1 MCGPAVV
8 ASAAIGAVS
17 SGMQAQAA
25 NKQANRNYQHQLKVR
40 ERACKQETSLYQT
53 KKVQFEQEVDLAN
66 IAAQRAYT
74 KTQLSLNNAQSL
86 AILQNQE
93 DWKKMLSNE
102 GTVQVS
108 AASRGIRG
116 KSVDRQ
122 LVMNKG
128 AFGMTQA
135 MRTRG
140 LTMAQYLA
148 KDANEGVNRQL
159 KAGLNQ
165 SFGKVAIQPIPD
177 VAPPKPVYQNA
188 KLAAILGGAQSGLS
202 AYTPKKD
209 TTALSGNISNKD
221 AFTGDVGGIDFGYGG
236 FDSGFADSLPSDFF
250 NYKGGDIDYKG
261 FKVPSSSYYQPDPA
275 LTFTNPG
282 VW

>member
-1 MCGPAVV
+1 MCGPVEA
-8 ASAAIGAVS
+8 ASAAVGVLS

-40 ERACKQETSLYQT
+40 ERKWMGDRSLYQT
-53 KKVQFEQEVDLAN
+53 KLVQHDQEVDLAN

-93 DWKKMLSNE
+93 DWKKMLANE

-148 KDANEGVNRQL
+148 KDANEGINRKL

-165 SFGKVAIQPIPD
+165 SFGKVAIEPIPD

-188 KLAAILGGAQSGLS
+188 MLAAILGGAESGLA
-202 AYTPKKD
+202 AYKPKTD
-209 TTALSGNISNKD
+209 PPALSTKQ

-250 NYKGGDIDYKG
+250 KYKGGDIEYKG

>member
-1 MCGPAVV
+1 MCDPVTAI
-8 ASAAIGAVS
+8 AAGVGAMS
-17 SGMQAQAA
+17 SGMQASAA
-25 NKQANRNYQHQLKVR
+25 NKQASRNYQHQLKVR
-40 ERACKQETSLYQT
+40 ERKWMGERSLYST
-53 KKVQFEQEVDLAN
+53 KLVQHDQEVDLAN

-74 KTQLSLNNAQSL
+74 KTQLSLNNAQAL

-93 DWKKMLSNE
+93 DWKKMLVNE
-102 GTVQVS
+102 GTAQVS

-116 KSVDRQ
+116 KSVARQ

-140 LTMAQYLA
+140 LTMAQYEA
-148 KDANEGVNRQL
+148 KYANESVNRQL

-165 SFGKVAIQPIPD
+165 SFGKVAIEPIPD

-188 KLAAILGGAQSGLS
+188 MLSAILGGAQAGLS
-202 AYTPKKD
+202 AYKPKGD
-209 TTALSGNISNKD
+209 TKALSGNISTKD
-221 AFTGDVGGIDFGYGG
+221 AYTGDVGGLYDFGGG
-236 FDSGFADSLPSDFF
+236 IDPGFADSLPSDFF
-250 NYKGGDIDYKG
+250 NYKGGDTG
-261 FKVPSSSYYQPDPA
+261 FRVPTGSYGQPNPA
-275 LTFTNPG
+275 IPFTDPG

>member
-1 MCGPAVV
+1 
-8 ASAAIGAVS
+8 
-17 SGMQAQAA
+17 MQAQAA
-25 NKQANRNYQHQLKVR
+25 NKQASRNYQHQLKVR
-40 ERACKQETSLYQT
+40 ERKWMGDRSLYST
-53 KKVQFEQEVDLAN
+53 KLVQHDQEVDLAN

-74 KTQLSLNNAQSL
+74 KTQISLNNAQSL
-86 AILQNQE
+86 AILQNQD
-93 DWKKMLSNE
+93 DWKKMLGNE

-148 KDANEGVNRQL
+148 KDANEGINRKL

-188 KLAAILGGAQSGLS
+188 MLAAILGGAKAGLS
-202 AYTPKKD
+202 AYTPKGD
-209 TTALSGNISNKD
+209 TKALSGKISTKD
-221 AFTGDVGGIDFGYGG
+221 AYTADLGGIDFGYGE
-236 FDSGFADSLPSDFF
+236 FDTGIADSLPSGYFTKMPDSAFDFSR
-250 NYKGGDIDYKG
+250 
-261 FKVPSSSYYQPDPA
+261 VPSGSYGQPDPSI
-275 LTFTNPG
+275 TFTDPG

>member
-1 MCGPAVV
+1 
-8 ASAAIGAVS
+8 
-17 SGMQAQAA
+17 MQASAA
-25 NKQANRNYQHQLKVR
+25 NKQASRNYQHQLKVR
-40 ERACKQETSLYQT
+40 ERKWMGERSLYST
-53 KKVQFEQEVDLAN
+53 KLVQHDQEVDLAN

-74 KTQLSLNNAQSL
+74 KTQLSLNNAQAL

-93 DWKKMLSNE
+93 DWKKMLVNE
-102 GTVQVS
+102 GTAQVS

-116 KSVDRQ
+116 KSVARQ

-140 LTMAQYLA
+140 LTMAQYEA
-148 KDANEGVNRQL
+148 KYANESVNRQL

-165 SFGKVAIQPIPD
+165 SFGKVAIEPIPD

-188 KLAAILGGAQSGLS
+188 MLSAILGGAQAGLS
-202 AYTPKKD
+202 AYKPKGD
-209 TTALSGNISNKD
+209 TKALSGNISTKD
-221 AFTGDVGGIDFGYGG
+221 AYTGDVGGLYDFGGG
-236 FDSGFADSLPSDFF
+236 IDPGFADSLPSDFF
-250 NYKGGDIDYKG
+250 NYKGGDTG
-261 FKVPSSSYYQPDPA
+261 FRVPTGSYGQPNPA
-275 LTFTNPG
+275 IPFTDPG

>member
-1 MCGPAVV
+1 
-8 ASAAIGAVS
+8 
-17 SGMQAQAA
+17 MQAQAA
-25 NKQANRNYQHQLKVR
+25 NKQASRNYQHQLKVR
-40 ERACKQETSLYQT
+40 ERKWMGERSLYST
-53 KKVQFEQEVDLAN
+53 KLVQHDQEVDLAN

-74 KTQLSLNNAQSL
+74 KTQISLNNAQSL
-86 AILQNQE
+86 AILQNQD
-93 DWKKMLSNE
+93 DWKKMLGNE

-148 KDANEGVNRQL
+148 KDANEGINRKL

-188 KLAAILGGAQSGLS
+188 MLAAILGGAKAGLS

-209 TTALSGNISNKD
+209 PPALTTKQASTADL
-221 AFTGDVGGIDFGYGG
+221 GGIDFGYGE
-236 FDSGFADSLPSDFF
+236 FDTGFADSLPSGYFTKMPDSAFDFSR
-250 NYKGGDIDYKG
+250 
-261 FKVPSSSYYQPDPA
+261 VPSGSYGQPDPSI
-275 LTFTNPG
+275 TFTDPG